1 MAEWLKAA
9 DCKSVLIEYG
19 GSNPPLPTN
28 QKESCRARLFLIVV
42 SGVRFEKERE
52 SSEPKAKNDERER
65 VQWTLS

>member
-28 QKESCRARLFLIVV
+28 KKSCKARLFLLVE
-42 SGVRFEKERE
+42 SEGRFEKERE
-52 SSEPKAKNDERER
+52 SDEPKAKADEREI
-65 VQWTLS
+65 VQWTIS